1 MLDIKGDYSVY
12 VLRIKSDWFVAQDL
26 IVFIYIIVI
35 DTENTDFFLL
45 AFLSLKLS
53 EDDMEAF

>member
-1 MLDIKGDYSVY
+1 MLDIKGDYSIY

-53 EDDMEAF
+53 SDDMEAF